1 MSTFWP
7 GPLTYRQHLA
17 FTEWLKLEW
26 NRPNRTDKQLI
37 LIASLIGNMF
47 AKSPQPMDSFQLEY
61 KFKSQKDLA
70 DEEELKRKESMS
82 KQVWGMLGA
91 SKAIHRRISRAQAI
105 EEGRIE
111 A

>member
-7 GPLTYRQHLA
+7 GPLTYRQHSA

-47 AKSPQPMDSFQLEY
+47 AKSPQSMDSFQLKYE
-61 KFKSQKDLA
+61 FKNKKDLQ
-70 DEEELKRKESMS
+70 DEEDFKRRESMS
-82 KQVWGMLGA
+82 KQVWGMLGG
-91 SKAIHRRISRAQAI
+91 SKATHRRISRAQAI